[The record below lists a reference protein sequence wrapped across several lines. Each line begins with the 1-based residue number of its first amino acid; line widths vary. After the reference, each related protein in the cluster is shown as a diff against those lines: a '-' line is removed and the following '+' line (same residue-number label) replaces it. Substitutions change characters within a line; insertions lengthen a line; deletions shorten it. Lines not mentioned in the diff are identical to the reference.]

1 MVQNSVHLDND
12 TKPWAIIPELW
23 MIGMIMDVSSSDFN
37 LKDMSVLLSG
47 KIATHYSFLV
57 QLCLMKLHLVSAAV
71 TEAVGS

>member
-1 MVQNSVHLDND
+1 
-12 TKPWAIIPELW
+12 